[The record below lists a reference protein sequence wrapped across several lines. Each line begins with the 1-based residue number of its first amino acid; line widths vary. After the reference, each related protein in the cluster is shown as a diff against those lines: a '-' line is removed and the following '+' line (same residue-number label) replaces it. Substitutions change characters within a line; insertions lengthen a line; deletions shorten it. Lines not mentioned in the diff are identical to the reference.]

1 MPSRMSS
8 GVFMSNAAEALEPSA
23 AVEPTAADAIP
34 EPRQPTKATHFV
46 FEHPVFAVKEAVFSL
61 SPTTGEAVYNVP
73 LGDVRASLP
82 IDTIASSF
90 GIAAGSPDSE
100 LLQSVKRSL
109 RYVKEIRPR
118 DSIPT
123 ELLDGT
129 ASWKVEPHH
138 REIARARI
146 TVQLVSWM
154 SGKPMDGIDA
164 AELET
169 IAAMPETKKK
179 VQEAFEIMAEK
190 LGLGRENKQEVI
202 SKFDDLARE
211 LSYVEALRERYGKIQ
226 KLYANFSVLHTL
238 YKRERG
244 VQEEIN
250 RVRILMKRPVEEIG
264 QVFEQ
269 LDGNTGEILVTLKKF
284 AAQIRYIREVRD
296 DLHQRFMRWDSLLD
310 QWSGVVLECGSRIE
324 RLIRLTYQFSARHF
338 PLNTDWSLQSR

>member
-1 MPSRMSS
+1 
-8 GVFMSNAAEALEPSA
+8 MSNTAEALEHSVDSA
-23 AVEPTAADAIP
+23 ADTAAPDAIP
-34 EPRQPTKATHFV
+34 EPRKPSKATHFV
-46 FEHPVFAVKEAVFSL
+46 FEHPVFAVKEALFSL
-61 SPTTGEAVYNVP
+61 SPTTGEPVYNVP

-90 GIAAGSPDSE
+90 GIASGSADAE
-100 LLQSVKRSL
+100 LLQKVKRSL
-109 RYVKEIRPR
+109 RFVKEIRPN

-154 SGKPMDGIDA
+154 SGKAIDGIDA

-179 VQEAFEIMAEK
+179 VQEAFEAVAEK
-190 LGLGRENKQEVI
+190 LGLGRAKKHEVI
-202 SKFDDLARE
+202 AKFDDLARE
-211 LSYVEALRERYGKIQ
+211 MSYIEALRERFGKIQ
-226 KLYANFSVLHTL
+226 KLYAGFSVLHSL

-244 VQEEIN
+244 PQEDIN
-250 RVRILMKRPVEEIG
+250 RVRVLMKRPVEDIA
-264 QVFEQ
+264 QIFEQ
-269 LDGNTGEILVTLKKF
+269 FDANTGEILVTLKKF

-296 DLHQRFMRWDSLLD
+296 DLHQRFMRWDALLNE
-310 QWSGVVLECGSRIE
+310 WSGVVLECGSRVE
-324 RLIRLTYQFSARHF
+324 RLIRLTYQFAARHF
-338 PLNTDWSLQSR
+338 PLNNDWSLQSR